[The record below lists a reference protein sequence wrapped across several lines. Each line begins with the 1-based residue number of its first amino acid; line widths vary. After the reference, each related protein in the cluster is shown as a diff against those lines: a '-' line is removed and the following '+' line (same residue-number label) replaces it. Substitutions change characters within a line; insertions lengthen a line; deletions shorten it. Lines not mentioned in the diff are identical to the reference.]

1 LEGGSIEMDR
11 KKKRIGIILI
21 LVLGVWLGKT
31 FTSQAMMRRD
41 LAEERKLEEKKIAS
55 LERDIRNLEKEIE
68 SKDSLGFVEKVA
80 REDFKMVKPRE
91 IIYIDKNRNKN
102 KKDFINPINK

>member
-1 LEGGSIEMDR
+1 MDR

-31 FTSQAMMRRD
+31 FTGQAMMRRD
-41 LAEERKLEEKKIAS
+41 LAEERKIEEKKIAS